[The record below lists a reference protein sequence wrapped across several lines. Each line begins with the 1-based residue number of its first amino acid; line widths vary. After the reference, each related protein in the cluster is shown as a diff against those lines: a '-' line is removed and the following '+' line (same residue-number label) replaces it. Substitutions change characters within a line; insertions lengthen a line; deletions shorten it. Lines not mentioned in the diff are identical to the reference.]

1 MGKRLFEFA
10 KELGL
15 PSKEVLDRCKKLGF
29 AIPSQLTV
37 VDEKIQS
44 DIRRDLGLADLVSA
58 AASVAASGPAPLA
71 AKPSGI
77 RTPATTASSPVA
89 ATGASLKPTTGMSS
103 PTATYPAPEGFYQ
116 AGPCARHGP
125 APLGRSQTHAAPFRR
140 PWFSRRQAQ
149 GRLRLEG

>member
-15 PSKEVLDRCKKLGF
+15 PSKDVLDRCKKLGF

-58 AASVAASGPAPLA
+58 AASVAASGSATPAP
-71 AKPSGI
+71 KPSGI
-77 RTPATTASSPVA
+77 RIPATTASSPAVS
-89 ATGASLKPTTGMSS
+89 ATPSLKPTPGLSS
-103 PTATYPAPEGFYQ
+103 PTATYPAPKTF
-116 AGPCARHGP
+116 
-125 APLGRSQTHAAPFRR
+125 TK
-140 PWFSRRQAQ
+140 
-149 GRLRLEG
+149 